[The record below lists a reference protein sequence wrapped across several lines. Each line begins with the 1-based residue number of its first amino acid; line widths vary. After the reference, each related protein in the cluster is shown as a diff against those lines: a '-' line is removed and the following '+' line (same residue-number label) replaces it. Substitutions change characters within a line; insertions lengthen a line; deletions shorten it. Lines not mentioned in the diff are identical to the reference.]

1 MAAAPVF
8 VPVEEYLQS
17 SYSPDAEYIDG
28 QIVERESTM
37 GENEHSA
44 WQGAIYTWFQTQACW
59 TATFRLNPS
68 PRIRRS
74 P

>member
-44 WQGAIYTWFQTQACW
+44 WQAAICA
-59 TATFRLNPS
+59 
-68 PRIRRS
+68 
-74 P
+74 